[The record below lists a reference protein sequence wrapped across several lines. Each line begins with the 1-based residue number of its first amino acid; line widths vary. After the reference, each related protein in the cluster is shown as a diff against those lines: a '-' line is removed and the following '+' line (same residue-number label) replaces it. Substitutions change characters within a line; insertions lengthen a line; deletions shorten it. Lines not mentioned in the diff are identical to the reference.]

1 MNTEAFKLAYGMSR
15 NGANDFFRHS
25 LVKHFHYSD
34 GVQQCAEAGVYWL
47 LDVVATEFL
56 KPLRTSGESMGILEV
71 LVVDGGA
78 KIELTISEDT
88 PPVYRKRIALTDMP
102 DGKWAFY
109 LADEGE
115 RFALILPTEY

>member
-15 NGANDFFRHS
+15 NGTDVFFKNP
-25 LVKHFHYSD
+25 LFPQFHYSD

-56 KPLRTSGESMGILEV
+56 KPLRRSGEVMGILEV
-71 LVVDGGA
+71 VVAADKA
-78 KIELTISEDT
+78 TIEMTISDDG
-88 PPVYRKRIALTDMP
+88 PPVHRKKIVHTDMP
-102 DGKWAFY
+102 DGKWLFY